1 MGMYAIEAENL
12 SKTFDDAPV
21 LRGVTLR
28 VAQGE
33 VYGLLGPTGAGKSTF
48 LHLLLGFLKPS
59 RGRVRLF
66 GTSNVIAAHKRVG
79 YLPERQTYH
88 TRYTAREYLRFMGE
102 FSDMKPA
109 LLRVRIA
116 EILEQVGLT
125 AAADQ
130 QIGRFSRS
138 MLQRLGLAQA
148 LLHRPDVLLIDE
160 PTSNL
165 ESAGQQAM
173 LELLAA
179 IRAQGQTMLL
189 CTHYIDEVEYLCDR
203 VGILVRGRIAVETKV
218 PHLHVPATSVVI
230 HVDRLPP
237 DLHTRLSRI
246 APAVQCRERMIVLR
260 PNNQQIQTMVLR
272 DLLDAGVAILALEPL
287 ERPLEQIYLQAV
299 NGEAP
304 LNAEAWPLSPLP
316 DPIVPPTIATR
327 PSGTG
332 DPLLNELLYRH
343 RSAAPAQPSLP
354 DEPSPEE

>member
-1 MGMYAIEAENL
+1 MYAIEAENL
-12 SKTFDDAPV
+12 SKTYDDVPV

-59 RGRVRLF
+59 RGRVRLL
-66 GTSNVIAAHKRVG
+66 GTSNLSAAHKRVG
-79 YLPERQTYH
+79 YLPERQNYH
-88 TRYTAREYLRFMGE
+88 TRYTAQEYLRFIGQ

-109 LLRVRIA
+109 LLRTRIA
-116 EILEQVGLT
+116 ETLEQVGLT
-125 AAADQ
+125 SAADQ
-130 QIGRFSRS
+130 QISSFSRT

-160 PTSNL
+160 PTSTL
-165 ESAGQQAM
+165 ESVGQQAI
-173 LELLAA
+173 LELLAT

-230 HVDRLPP
+230 HVDRVPP
-237 DLHTRLSRI
+237 DLHTRLSHI
-246 APAVQCRERMIVLR
+246 SPAVHCKERMIVLR
-260 PNNQQIQTMVLR
+260 PNNQQVQTTVLR

-299 NGEAP
+299 NGDAP
-304 LNAEAWPLSPLP
+304 FNAEAWPLSLLP
-316 DPIVPPTIATR
+316 DQVVSPSTTTR

-332 DPLLNELLYRH
+332 DTLLNELLH
-343 RSAAPAQPSLP
+343 RTRSVDTTPPSLS
-354 DEPSPEE
+354 DKPSAEK

>member
-1 MGMYAIEAENL
+1 MYVIEAENL
-12 SKTFDDAPV
+12 SKTYDDVPV

-66 GTSNVIAAHKRVG
+66 GTSNLIAAHKRVG
-79 YLPERQTYH
+79 YLPERQIYH
-88 TRYTAREYLRFMGE
+88 TRYTAPEYLRFIGQ

-109 LLRVRIA
+109 LLRTRIA

-125 AAADQ
+125 SASDQ
-130 QIGRFSRS
+130 QVSSFSRV

-160 PTSNL
+160 PTSSL

-173 LELLAA
+173 LELLAT

-189 CTHYIDEVEYLCDR
+189 CTHYLDEVEYLCDR

-218 PHLHVPATSVVI
+218 PHLHVPATSAVI

-237 DLHTRLSRI
+237 DLHPRLSRI
-246 APAVQCRERMIVLR
+246 SPAVHCKERMIVLR
-260 PNNQQIQTMVLR
+260 PNNQQLQTTVLR

-304 LNAEAWPLSPLP
+304 PNVETLPLSLLSDQVVSPS
-316 DPIVPPTIATR
+316 TATR

-332 DPLLNELLYRH
+332 DTLLKELLHRH
-343 RSAAPAQPSLP
+343 SSAGTAPPALP
-354 DEPSPEE
+354 DEPSAEE